1 MINFLLINNNKHIIM
16 GDETE
21 LFQKLISY
29 NSDNNLPTLKNNNNI
44 YYFGNQIS
52 TYELLDKICNFYRKK
67 CNMYSNPRYYTED
80 DCFDTTLLNLYKIM
94 KTNQEYGSYA
104 GNNDWSPSFNLNQ
117 LKKFVSIA
125 HQQFDECVNYY
136 LNNENNSISE

>member
-1 MINFLLINNNKHIIM
+1 
-16 GDETE
+16 
-21 LFQKLISY
+21 
-29 NSDNNLPTLKNNNNI
+29 
-44 YYFGNQIS
+44 
-52 TYELLDKICNFYRKK
+52 
-67 CNMYSNPRYYTED
+67 MYSNPRYYTED

-94 KTNQEYGSYA
+94 KTKQEYGSYA

-117 LKKFVSIA
+117 LKQFVSIV